1 MALSRRTGQR
11 FQASIWPGF
20 VDAMTGLLLVLMFV
34 LTIFMVVQFVL
45 RETISGQESE
55 LNLLTAEITAI
66 SEALGLEREKVSSL
80 ESDLGTL
87 TATLGM
93 TQSELSKQALRI
105 AELTGQR
112 DNAMVSLDSAN
123 SRISAFEDQV
133 ITLLSSQ
140 TKAEATIASLETEK
154 ANLLSKREAL
164 NLALATA
171 RTEIDQAAEEA
182 RRKAAERQALESLIE
197 NLNNE
202 RDESSV
208 LIAQQTEDL
217 QNLEDVLSEKEAARL
232 VSSAAAEAL
241 RSKLAYADSELTAM
255 TLALEEQRRKAEETL
270 IILAAAQA
278 AKSDFEEILRD
289 TLFALEAA
297 KVKLQAQ
304 GDEISNLEAKAS
316 NAASEFDKSELALAA
331 AFARQINLETRIN
344 VLKEQLATSIQ
355 NGVNK
360 EAEFGVLGQSLLDAQ
375 SQIGLLERTRLTG
388 EERLAQLQVRLSGVL
403 LNLKKMR
410 LEQGK
415 TKKSTQDLQSSLSQ
429 TERELLDTQKLNAEK
444 ETFVASLEQ
453 KITSLLLELDQK
465 DQRLKVQV
473 ARQAALQDELEISKK
488 AFASEQSTNAVS
500 NQITQTVKEQLAEAL
515 LNLTQTKK
523 DRENANRGVL
533 KLREQL
539 KKIESNTLTDKRSIE
554 AKLAAAL
561 AATAVAKE
569 KSEQVQEQLKQ
580 ALSAKLIAENQS
592 AVRLDKTVEKELL
605 RSQAMALL
613 KEKENELQKSTQET
627 LRLEKQTTILN
638 AQLAQLRRQMGQLQ
652 ALLEVSEQKDIDS
665 KVKLQNMG
673 NRLNAA
679 LARAVAQ
686 ERKTR
691 KLEEA
696 ERKRLEDE
704 KMRLEKEQLRLEEE
718 KKILSETTE
727 DLEKYKSEF
736 FGRLREVLSKREGVR
751 VVGDRF
757 VFSSE
762 VLFAAG
768 QAKLSRDGQKEITKV
783 GHILNEIMIEI
794 PKNIDWI
801 IRIDGHTDST
811 PIKNSE
817 FFEDNWDLSQ
827 ARALSVVRFMIS
839 ELDIPPHRLAANGFG
854 EFQPIN
860 RDTSFEAKA
869 QNRRIEL
876 KLTER

>member
-360 EAEFGVLGQSLLDAQ
+360 EAEFGLLGQSLLDAQ

-638 AQLAQLRRQMGQLQ
+638 VQLAQLRRQMGQLQ

>member
-66 SEALGLEREKVSSL
+66 SEALGVEREKVTSL

-112 DNAMVSLDSAN
+112 DNAMVSLNSAN

-388 EERLAQLQVRLSGVL
+388 EENLAQLQVRLSGVL

-638 AQLAQLRRQMGQLQ
+638 VQLAQLRRQMGQLQ

>member
-140 TKAEATIASLETEK
+140 TKAEASIPSLETEK

-182 RRKAAERQALESLIE
+182 RRKAAERQALEILIE

-360 EAEFGVLGQSLLDAQ
+360 EAEFGVLGQSLSDAQ

-638 AQLAQLRRQMGQLQ
+638 VRLAQLRRQMGQLQ

>member
-112 DNAMVSLDSAN
+112 DNAMASLDSAN

-355 NGVNK
+355 NGVN
-360 EAEFGVLGQSLLDAQ
+360 
-375 SQIGLLERTRLTG
+375 
-388 EERLAQLQVRLSGVL
+388 
-403 LNLKKMR
+403 
-410 LEQGK
+410 
-415 TKKSTQDLQSSLSQ
+415 
-429 TERELLDTQKLNAEK
+429 
-444 ETFVASLEQ
+444 
-453 KITSLLLELDQK
+453 
-465 DQRLKVQV
+465 
-473 ARQAALQDELEISKK
+473 
-488 AFASEQSTNAVS
+488 
-500 NQITQTVKEQLAEAL
+500 
-515 LNLTQTKK
+515 
-523 DRENANRGVL
+523 
-533 KLREQL
+533 
-539 KKIESNTLTDKRSIE
+539 
-554 AKLAAAL
+554 
-561 AATAVAKE
+561 
-569 KSEQVQEQLKQ
+569 
-580 ALSAKLIAENQS
+580 
-592 AVRLDKTVEKELL
+592 
-605 RSQAMALL
+605 
-613 KEKENELQKSTQET
+613 
-627 LRLEKQTTILN
+627 
-638 AQLAQLRRQMGQLQ
+638 
-652 ALLEVSEQKDIDS
+652 
-665 KVKLQNMG
+665 
-673 NRLNAA
+673 
-679 LARAVAQ
+679 
-686 ERKTR
+686 
-691 KLEEA
+691 
-696 ERKRLEDE
+696 
-704 KMRLEKEQLRLEEE
+704 
-718 KKILSETTE
+718 
-727 DLEKYKSEF
+727 
-736 FGRLREVLSKREGVR
+736 
-751 VVGDRF
+751 
-757 VFSSE
+757 
-762 VLFAAG
+762 
-768 QAKLSRDGQKEITKV
+768 
-783 GHILNEIMIEI
+783 
-794 PKNIDWI
+794 
-801 IRIDGHTDST
+801 
-811 PIKNSE
+811 
-817 FFEDNWDLSQ
+817 
-827 ARALSVVRFMIS
+827 
-839 ELDIPPHRLAANGFG
+839 
-854 EFQPIN
+854 
-860 RDTSFEAKA
+860 
-869 QNRRIEL
+869 
-876 KLTER
+876 

>member
-154 ANLLSKREAL
+154 ANLMSKREAL

-331 AFARQINLETRIN
+331 AFARQINLETRIK

-569 KSEQVQEQLKQ
+569 KSEQVQEQLKR

-638 AQLAQLRRQMGQLQ
+638 VQLAQLRRQMGQLQ

-686 ERKTR
+686 ERKAR

>member
-605 RSQAMALL
+605 RSQAMGLL

-638 AQLAQLRRQMGQLQ
+638 VRLAQLRRQMGQLQ

-686 ERKTR
+686 ERKAR

-860 RDTSFEAKA
+860 RDTTFEAKA

>member
-638 AQLAQLRRQMGQLQ
+638 VQLAQLRRQMGQLQ